1 MKKPIEIEADPVYQL
16 KISLDDV
23 RPPIWRRVL
32 TPASISLAKL
42 HQLIQ
47 LAMGW
52 HNSHLHAFQVGMTTY
67 GDPHPDLDDWM
78 ENQRGV
84 TLAQI
89 APTEKSKVRYE
100 YDFGDGWVHT
110 LLVEKILP
118 SEEGQTYPR
127 CLTGRRACPPEDC
140 GGPWGYADFLEALTD
155 PEHEQHTQ
163 LVEWIGE
170 DFDPAAFDLDTV
182 NAKLKKISRL
192 KAG

>member
-1 MKKPIEIEADPVYQL
+1 MKKLPKKEPGPVYQL

-32 TPASISLAKL
+32 TPASIPLAKL

-52 HNSHLHAFQVGMTTY
+52 HNSHLHAFNVGATTY

-78 ENQRGV
+78 VNQRGV

-89 APTEKSKVRYE
+89 APAEKSKVRYE

-155 PEHEQHTQ
+155 PGHEQHTQ
-163 LVEWIGE
+163 LVEWVGE
-170 DFDPAAFDLDTV
+170 DFNPAAFELDAV
-182 NAKLKKISRL
+182 NAKLKKIRL
-192 KAG
+192 